1 MTKLILTQVSVNELI
16 ETLIKILLPRLE
28 QIILSSKE
36 GNKKEYLT
44 TEEVAELCNIKSPST
59 LWNWK
64 EKGVLIPV
72 ARAGRK
78 PLYKYQDVIDYLE
91 NKSSNSNPTNN
102 DR

>member
-16 ETLIKILLPRLE
+16 ESLIKILLPRLE
-28 QIILSSKE
+28 KIILSSKE
-36 GNKKEYLT
+36 DNRKDYLT
-44 TEEVAELCNIKSPST
+44 TKEVAELCNIKSPST

-78 PLYKYQDVIDYLE
+78 PLYKYQDVIDFLE
-91 NKSSNSNPTNN
+91 NKKGGENE
-102 DR
+102 D

>member
-16 ETLIKILLPRLE
+16 EALVKILLPRLE
-28 QIILSSKE
+28 QIIISSKE
-36 GNKKEYLT
+36 GKKKEYLT

-64 EKGVLIPV
+64 EKGVLVPI

-91 NKSSNSNPTNN
+91 NKKGGQNV
-102 DR
+102 

>member
-16 ETLIKILLPRLE
+16 ESLIKILLPRLE
-28 QIILSSKE
+28 QIIISSKE
-36 GNKKEYLT
+36 SNNKEFLT
-44 TEEVAELCNIKSPST
+44 SEDVAEICNVKSLST

-78 PLYKYQDVIDYLE
+78 PLYKYQDVIDFLE
-91 NKSSNSNPTNN
+91 NKKGGQNE
-102 DR
+102 D